1 MSDSRPAAA
10 NPGAIHTIHD
20 AAGAAH
26 DEGPLRFDDVDEAIA
41 ERVVDALRP
50 YVSEARQQR
59 IESALASRTQAVS
72 VVLEDVHSEHNA
84 AAVLRSADAMGLL
97 EAHLIPRTT
106 GFRVSR
112 KVSIGAHK
120 WLDVRAYP
128 GPEQAY
134 AALRARGVEVWAS
147 AIRGQNVPV
156 AEIPIDRPTALV
168 FGNEH
173 EGLSSAAIDM
183 ADGRFH
189 IPMTGFVESLNISV
203 AAAITMYDVTRRR
216 REAGQWIGLSE
227 ATTRRLRAAWYA
239 LSVRAA
245 SMILAQAG
253 LPLPLMTPRPL
264 SMQERR
270 SEPCPDPE
278 HPTMGSSASESMP

>member
-1 MSDSRPAAA
+1 RVDAAA
-10 NPGAIHTIHD
+10 AD
-20 AAGAAH
+20 
-26 DEGPLRFDDVDEAIA
+26 
-41 ERVVDALRP
+41 RVVDALRP
-50 YVSEARQQR
+50 YVSEARQER

-97 EAHLIPRTT
+97 EAHLVPRST

-128 GPEQAY
+128 GPDEAY
-134 AALRARGVEVWAS
+134 AALRAKGIEVWAA
-147 AIRGQNVPV
+147 AIRGKNVSV
-156 AEIPIDRPTALV
+156 TEIPIDRPTALV

-173 EGLSSAAIDM
+173 QGLSEEAIEK

-189 IPMTGFVESLNISV
+189 VPMTGFVESLNISV

-216 REAGQWIGLSE
+216 RETGQWVGLPDE
-227 ATTRRLRAAWYA
+227 VVRQLRAAWYA

-245 SMILAQAG
+245 SLILARAA
-253 LPLPLMTPRPL
+253 LPLPLMTERPL
-264 SMQERR
+264 RTQERGDE
-270 SEPCPDPE
+270 SLPDPD
-278 HPTMGSSASESMP
+278 HPTVASGAGGRP